1 MLIGEEIQRILY
13 RMESKKNKDKSINK
27 DSKDISKS
35 KDKRFRK
42 HLSLSSVMTYVV
54 VCLVFAACIVGVVVF
69 AHMYRN
75 SVEQNAITNSDQVVT
90 QVENMITNYID
101 DMSGI
106 MEMVRLN
113 MNAED
118 EEKNDF
124 FLNLLYIRKDVEAI
138 TVHSGDGGMIAC
150 WSKGNTLKEHIK
162 NNLSYT
168 KLENDELF
176 ISAPHVQNIF
186 KDYYPWVVTFSQ
198 KIKSDGDDSAQVSMD
213 IRFANMASYVDAVGI
228 GTHGYCYIAD
238 KDGNIVYH
246 PQQQLIYAGL
256 KEEQS
261 DNIRNYDDGTHTEN
275 GIIYTIHSLDNC
287 DWRIIG
293 VSYVDELIE
302 SKVAGMIRVVLFVAV
317 MVILATVL
325 TGSVLAK
332 TFSKP
337 AKQLA
342 AAMRR
347 FVREA
352 ESFEFYPVEGTEEI
366 EALSD
371 SFGQMVLQIQELM
384 DKVRNEEITLRKT
397 ELSALQAQ
405 INPHFL
411 YNTLDSVAWMC
422 EVGRTGEAIE
432 MVNSLAR
439 LFRISISKGHELITV
454 DQELQHAECYL
465 KIQKFRYKNQFN
477 YSFKVDESLKGYLC
491 NKITLQPLIENSL
504 VHGLDMSE
512 EGEILIEVYEDG
524 DDIVMA
530 VSDNGV
536 GMTEEQCE
544 EILRK
549 DVNRKGGIG
558 IKNVNDRVKIY
569 FGDKYGVTIS
579 SELDEGTRME
589 LHMPKILE
597 ENYEM

>member
-1 MLIGEEIQRILY
+1 
-13 RMESKKNKDKSINK
+13 
-27 DSKDISKS
+27 
-35 KDKRFRK
+35 
-42 HLSLSSVMTYVV
+42 
-54 VCLVFAACIVGVVVF
+54 
-69 AHMYRN
+69 
-75 SVEQNAITNSDQVVT
+75 
-90 QVENMITNYID
+90 
-101 DMSGI
+101 
-106 MEMVRLN
+106 
-113 MNAED
+113 
-118 EEKNDF
+118 
-124 FLNLLYIRKDVEAI
+124 
-138 TVHSGDGGMIAC
+138 
-150 WSKGNTLKEHIK
+150 
-162 NNLSYT
+162 
-168 KLENDELF
+168 
-176 ISAPHVQNIF
+176 
-186 KDYYPWVVTFSQ
+186 
-198 KIKSDGDDSAQVSMD
+198 
-213 IRFANMASYVDAVGI
+213 
-228 GTHGYCYIAD
+228 
-238 KDGNIVYH
+238 
-246 PQQQLIYAGL
+246 
-256 KEEQS
+256 
-261 DNIRNYDDGTHTEN
+261 
-275 GIIYTIHSLDNC
+275 
-287 DWRIIG
+287 
-293 VSYVDELIE
+293 
-302 SKVAGMIRVVLFVAV
+302 
-317 MVILATVL
+317 
-325 TGSVLAK
+325 
-332 TFSKP
+332 
-337 AKQLA
+337 
-342 AAMRR
+342 
-347 FVREA
+347 
-352 ESFEFYPVEGTEEI
+352 
-366 EALSD
+366 
-371 SFGQMVLQIQELM
+371 M

-422 EVGRTGEAIE
+422 EVGRTREAIE

-549 DVNRKGGIG
+549 DVNRKSGIG
-558 IKNVNDRVKIY
+558 IKNVNDRVKVY

>member
-1 MLIGEEIQRILY
+1 
-13 RMESKKNKDKSINK
+13 
-27 DSKDISKS
+27 
-35 KDKRFRK
+35 
-42 HLSLSSVMTYVV
+42 MTYVV
-54 VCLVFAACIVGVVVF
+54 VCLVFVACVIGVTVF
-69 AHMYRN
+69 AQMYRN
-75 SVEQNAITNSDQVVT
+75 SVEQNAITNSNQVVT
-90 QVENMITNYID
+90 QVENMIADYID

-106 MEMVRLN
+106 MEMVRVN

-118 EEKNDF
+118 EERNDF
-124 FLNLLYIRKDVEAI
+124 FQNLLYIRKDVEAI
-138 TVHSGDGGMIAC
+138 TVHTRDRGMIAC
-150 WSKGNTLKEHIK
+150 WSKGNKLKEHIR
-162 NNLSYT
+162 NNQSYI
-168 KLENDELF
+168 KLENDDLF

-186 KDYYPWVVTFSQ
+186 VDYYPWVVTFSQ
-198 KIKSDGDDSAQVSMD
+198 KIKSDGDDHTQVSMD
-213 IRFANMASYVDAVGI
+213 IRFANIASYVDTVGI
-228 GTHGYCYIAD
+228 GTHGYCFIAD

-256 KEEQS
+256 KEERI
-261 DNIRNYDDGTHTEN
+261 DDIRNFKDGTHTEN

-302 SKVAGMIRVVLFVAV
+302 SKVVGMIRVVIFVAV
-317 MVILATVL
+317 MVILATLL
-325 TGSVLAK
+325 TGSILARS
-332 TFSKP
+332 FSKP

-352 ESFEFYPVEGTEEI
+352 GSFEFYPVKGTEEI

-465 KIQKFRYKNQFN
+465 KIQKFRYKNQFS

-512 EGEILIEVYEDG
+512 EGEIVIEVYEDG

-544 EILRK
+544 EILRN

-569 FGDKYGVTIS
+569 FGEKYGVSIK
-579 SELDEGTRME
+579 SELDVGTRME

-597 ENYEM
+597 ENYEA

>member
-1 MLIGEEIQRILY
+1 MKSSKTGKEKRI
-13 RMESKKNKDKSINK
+13 
-27 DSKDISKS
+27 
-35 KDKRFRK
+35 KRNM
-42 HLSLSSVMTYVV
+42 SLSAVMTYVV
-54 VCLVFAACIVGVVVF
+54 VCLVLVACIVGVAVF
-69 AHMYRN
+69 AGMYRN
-75 SVEQNAITNSDQVVT
+75 SVEQNAITNSDQVVS
-90 QVENMITNYID
+90 QVKNMITNYID
-101 DMSGI
+101 DMSEI
-106 MEMVRLN
+106 MEMVRIN
-113 MNAED
+113 MD
-118 EEKNDF
+118 ESEEVRNDF
-124 FLNLLYIRKDVEAI
+124 FKNLLHIRKDVEAI
-138 TVHSGDGGMIAC
+138 TVHSMNGELAAC
-150 WSKGNTLKEHIK
+150 WSRGYTLKDHIRS
-162 NNLSYT
+162 NLSYT
-168 KLENDELF
+168 KLDSDELF

-186 KDYYPWVVTFSQ
+186 KDYYPWVVTFSE
-198 KIKSDGDDSAQVSMD
+198 KVESDGNESKQVSMD
-213 IRFANMASYVDAVGI
+213 IRFANMAAYVDTVGI

-238 KDGNIVYH
+238 KEGNIVYH

-261 DNIRNYDDGTHTEN
+261 ENIRNYEDGTHTED
-275 GIIYTIHSLDNC
+275 GIIYTIRSLDNC

-302 SKVAGMIRVVLFVAV
+302 SKVAGMIRAVLFVAV
-317 MVILATVL
+317 MVILATAL
-325 TGSVLAK
+325 SGSILAK
-332 TFSKP
+332 SFSRP

-352 ESFEFYPVEGTEEI
+352 ESFEFYPVKGTEEI
-366 EALSD
+366 VALSD

-384 DKVRNEEITLRKT
+384 EKVRNEEITLRKT

-422 EVGRTGEAIE
+422 EVGRTNEAIE
-432 MVNSLAR
+432 MVNALAR

-477 YSFKVDESLKGYLC
+477 YTFKVDERCRGYLC
-491 NKITLQPLIENSL
+491 NKISLQPLIENCL
-504 VHGLDMSE
+504 VHGLDVSE
-512 EGEILIEVYEDG
+512 EGEILIEVYEK
-524 DDIVMA
+524 DDEIVMA

-544 EILRK
+544 EILKK
-549 DVNRKGGIG
+549 DVHKKGGIG

-569 FGDKYGVTIS
+569 FGERYGVTIT

-589 LHMPKILE
+589 LHMPKIME
-597 ENYEM
+597 DDYEM

>member
-1 MLIGEEIQRILY
+1 
-13 RMESKKNKDKSINK
+13 MESKDNKE
-27 DSKDISKS
+27 
-35 KDKRFRK
+35 KRIRK
-42 HLSLSSVMTYVV
+42 PLSLSSVMTYAV
-54 VCLVFAACIVGVVVF
+54 VCLVFVACVIGVTVF
-69 AHMYRN
+69 ARMYRN
-75 SVEQNAITNSDQVVT
+75 SVEQNAITNSNQVVT
-90 QVENMITNYID
+90 QVENMISNYID

-106 MEMVRLN
+106 MEMVQLN
-113 MNAED
+113 MNAEN
-118 EEKNDF
+118 EVRNDF
-124 FLNLLYIRKDVEAI
+124 FQNLLNIRKDVEAI

-150 WSKGNTLKEHIK
+150 WSKGNTLKEHIR
-162 NNLSYT
+162 NNQSYT
-168 KLENDELF
+168 KLENDDLF

-186 KDYYPWVVTFSQ
+186 KEYYPWVVTFSQ
-198 KIKSDGDDSAQVSMD
+198 RIKSDDDAYAQVSMD
-213 IRFANMASYVDAVGI
+213 IRFANIASYVDTVGI

-256 KEEQS
+256 KEEQI
-261 DNIRNYDDGTHTEN
+261 DNIRNYKDGTHTEN
-275 GIIYTIHSLDNC
+275 GVIYTIHSLDNC

-302 SKVAGMIRVVLFVAV
+302 SKVAKMIRVVIFVAV
-317 MVILATVL
+317 MVIIATVL
-325 TGSVLAK
+325 IGSILAK
-332 TFSKP
+332 LFSKP

-342 AAMRR
+342 DAMRK
-347 FVREA
+347 FVKEA
-352 ESFEFYPVEGTEEI
+352 ESFEFHPVKGTEEI

-422 EVGRTGEAIE
+422 EVGRTEEAIE

-477 YSFKVDESLKGYLC
+477 YSFKVDESLTGYLC

-512 EGEILIEVYEDG
+512 EGEIIIEVYEDG
-524 DDIVMA
+524 DDIVMS

-536 GMTEEQCE
+536 GMTKEQCE
-544 EILRK
+544 EILRN
-549 DVNRKGGIG
+549 DVKGKSGIG

-569 FGDKYGVTIS
+569 FGEKYGVSIK
-579 SELDEGTRME
+579 SELDAGTRME

-597 ENYEM
+597 ENYEL

>member
-1 MLIGEEIQRILY
+1 
-13 RMESKKNKDKSINK
+13 MESKENKE
-27 DSKDISKS
+27 
-35 KDKRFRK
+35 KRIRK
-42 HLSLSSVMTYVV
+42 PLSLSSVMTYAV
-54 VCLVFAACIVGVVVF
+54 VCLVFVACVIGVTVF
-69 AHMYRN
+69 ARMYRN
-75 SVEQNAITNSDQVVT
+75 SVEQNAITNSNQVVT
-90 QVENMITNYID
+90 QVENMISNYID

-106 MEMVRLN
+106 MEMVQLN
-113 MNAED
+113 MNAEN
-118 EEKNDF
+118 EVRNDF
-124 FLNLLYIRKDVEAI
+124 FQNLLNIRKDVEAI

-150 WSKGNTLKEHIK
+150 WSKGNTLKEHIR
-162 NNLSYT
+162 NNQSYT
-168 KLENDELF
+168 KLENDDLF

-186 KDYYPWVVTFSQ
+186 KEYYPWVVTFSQ
-198 KIKSDGDDSAQVSMD
+198 RIKPDDDDSAQVSMD
-213 IRFANMASYVDAVGI
+213 IRFANIASYVDTVGI

-256 KEEQS
+256 KEEQI
-261 DNIRNYDDGTHTEN
+261 DNIRNYKDGTHTEN
-275 GIIYTIHSLDNC
+275 GVIYTIHSLDNC

-302 SKVAGMIRVVLFVAV
+302 SKVAKMIRVVIFVAV
-317 MVILATVL
+317 MVIIATVL
-325 TGSVLAK
+325 IGSILAK
-332 TFSKP
+332 LFSKP

-342 AAMRR
+342 DAMRK
-347 FVREA
+347 FVKEA
-352 ESFEFYPVEGTEEI
+352 ESFEFHPVKGTEEI

-422 EVGRTGEAIE
+422 EVGRTEEAIE

-477 YSFKVDESLKGYLC
+477 YSFKVDESLRGYLC

-512 EGEILIEVYEDG
+512 EGEIIIEVYEDG
-524 DDIVMA
+524 DDIVMS

-536 GMTEEQCE
+536 GMTKEQCE
-544 EILRK
+544 EILRN
-549 DVNRKGGIG
+549 DVKGKSGIG

-569 FGDKYGVTIS
+569 FGEKYGVSIK
-579 SELDEGTRME
+579 SELDAGTRME

-597 ENYEM
+597 ENYEL